1 MNADI
6 RRARRA
12 FWWVGVIIPSAMI
25 ALSAVVVLAWLPEIP
40 DPSAIHWGT
49 DGVNGYGP
57 RWIHLVILIGIGG
70 GMIALFSFIALLAH
84 RMPRGGGEPA
94 PDGPQWSA
102 TARFLGAAN
111 LATAG
116 LMSLTALVSVGVQRG
131 LADAADAADI
141 GPWVFIGFALM
152 LGLGVLGW
160 FLQPPF
166 APSAGPSDAPAT
178 PMPLADHERAVW
190 IKSVTI
196 ARSGQIV
203 LGVGVFIS
211 IAMAVL
217 LLAQGVAA
225 WWITAAVA
233 LFLVGAVATSLSF
246 RVRASAAGLQVRS
259 TVGWPKIEIPAGEI
273 ANVRAIRIDPFAEFG
288 GWGYRIGTDGRRG
301 VVLRE
306 GPGLEVTRTDGRR
319 FVVTVDDAETGAAVL
334 ATAARKEG

>member
-12 FWWVGVIIPSAMI
+12 FWWVGVIVPSAMI
-25 ALSAVVVLAWLPEIP
+25 ALSAVVVVAWLPEIP
-40 DPSAIHWGT
+40 DPSAIHWGS

-70 GMIALFSFIALLAH
+70 GMVALFAFIALLAH
-84 RMPRGGGEPA
+84 KMPRGGGEPA

-116 LMSLTALVSVGVQRG
+116 LMSLIALVSVGVQRG
-131 LADAADAADI
+131 LADAADAADVT
-141 GPWVFIGFALM
+141 PWVFIGLAGM
-152 LGLGVLGW
+152 VGLGVAGW
-160 FLQPPF
+160 FLQPATPLT
-166 APSAGPSDAPAT
+166 PGESDAPAE
-178 PMPLADHERAVW
+178 PLPLAADERAVW
-190 IKSVTI
+190 IRTVTI

-217 LLAQGVAA
+217 LLAQGIPA

-233 LFLVGAVATSLSF
+233 LLLVGAVVTTLSF

-259 TVGWPKIEIPAGEI
+259 AVGWPKIEIPAASI
-273 ANVRAIRIDPFAEFG
+273 SSARAIQIDPFAEFG
-288 GWGYRIGTDGRRG
+288 GWGYRISADGRRG
-301 VVLRE
+301 VVLR
-306 GPGLEVTRTDGRR
+306 GGSALEVTRADGRR
-319 FVVTVDDAETGAAVL
+319 FVVTVDDAETAAAVL

>member
-40 DPSAIHWGT
+40 DPSAIHWGS

-70 GMIALFSFIALLAH
+70 GMVALFAFIALLAH
-84 RMPRGGGEPA
+84 KMPRGGGAPA

-102 TARFLGAAN
+102 TARLLGAAN

-116 LMSLTALVSVGVQRG
+116 LMSLVALVSVGVQRG
-131 LADAADAADI
+131 LADAADAPDI
-141 GPWVFIGFALM
+141 TPWVFIGFAVM
-152 LGLGVLGW
+152 LALGVAGW
-160 FLQPPF
+160 FLQPSIPLT
-166 APSAGPSDAPAT
+166 AGESDAPAA
-178 PMPLADHERAVW
+178 PLPLAANERAVW
-190 IKSVTI
+190 IETVTI

-217 LLAQGVAA
+217 LLAQGIAA

-233 LFLVGAVATSLSF
+233 LLLVGAVVTTLSF
-246 RVRASAAGLQVRS
+246 RVRASTAGLQVRS
-259 TVGWPKIEIPAGEI
+259 AVGWPKIEIPAASI
-273 ANVRAIRIDPFAEFG
+273 SSARAIQIDPFAEFG
-288 GWGYRIGTDGRRG
+288 GWGYRISADGRRG
-301 VVLRE
+301 VVLRG
-306 GPGLEVTRTDGRR
+306 GPALEVTRTDGRR
-319 FVVTVDDAETGAAVL
+319 FVVTVDDAETAAAVL

>member
-12 FWWVGVIIPSAMI
+12 FWWVGVIVPLAMI

-57 RWIHLVILIGIGG
+57 RWIHLIILIGIGG
-70 GMIALFSFIALLAH
+70 GMVALFALIALLAH
-84 RMPRGGGEPA
+84 KMPQGGGAPA

-116 LMSLTALVSVGVQRG
+116 LMSLIALVSVGVQRG
-131 LADAADAADI
+131 LTDAADAADI
-141 GPWVFIGFALM
+141 TPSVFLGFAVM
-152 LGLGVLGW
+152 IVLGVAGW
-160 FLQPPF
+160 FLQPPTPLGAGASGTPA
-166 APSAGPSDAPAT
+166 APL
-178 PMPLADHERAVW
+178 PLAANERAVW
-190 IKSVTI
+190 IETVTI

-217 LLAQGVAA
+217 LLAQGIPA

-233 LFLVGAVATSLSF
+233 LLLVGAVVTTLSF

-259 TVGWPKIEIPAGEI
+259 AVGWPNIEIPAGEM
-273 ANVRAIRIDPFAEFG
+273 ASVRAIEVDPFAEFG
-288 GWGYRIGTDGRRG
+288 GWGYRLSADGRRG
-301 VVLRE
+301 VVLRG
-306 GPGLEVTRTDGRR
+306 GPALEVTRTDGRR
-319 FVVTVDDAETGAAVL
+319 FVVTVDDAETAAAVL

>member
-12 FWWVGVIIPSAMI
+12 FWWVGVMIPSAMI
-25 ALSAVVVLAWLPEIP
+25 TLSAIVVLVWLPEIP
-40 DPSAIHWGT
+40 DPSAIHWGS
-49 DGVNGYGP
+49 DGVDGYGP

-70 GMIALFSFIALLAH
+70 GMLALFALIALLAH
-84 RMPRGGGEPA
+84 KMPRGGGEPT

-111 LATAG
+111 LASAG
-116 LMSLTALVSVGVQRG
+116 LMSLVALFSVGVQRG
-131 LADAADAADI
+131 LADAADAPDI
-141 GPWVFIGFALM
+141 TPWVFAGFAVM
-152 LGLGVLGW
+152 LCLGVLGW

-178 PMPLADHERAVW
+178 PIPLADHERAVW
-190 IKSVTI
+190 IETVTI

-246 RVRASAAGLQVRS
+246 RVQASAAGLQVRS
-259 TVGWPKIEIPAGEI
+259 TVGWPRIVIPADRI
-273 ANVRAIRIDPFAEFG
+273 VSVRAIEVDPFAEFG

-301 VVLRE
+301 VVLRK
-306 GPGLEVTRTDGRR
+306 GPGLEVTRADGRR
-319 FVVTVDDAETGAAVL
+319 FVVTVDDARTGAAVL
-334 ATAARKEG
+334 ATASRKDG